1 MLFQVFFFFKQKTAY
16 EMRISDWSSDV
27 CSSDLTLSFFGV
39 KPSDTIVEI
48 WPGGGW
54 YSEILGPLTRN
65 KGKLY
70 LAAPSRTQASL
81 KAMIAEKPSL
91 SEETAAIFP
100 AEADATAVPD
110 GVADVLLTFRN
121 VPTWRFGGKDTP
133 TDRNGIGQG
142 N

>member
-1 MLFQVFFFFKQKTAY
+1 MTRRPPRSTRTDTLFPYTTLF
-16 EMRISDWSSDV
+16 RSDSDRHPV
-27 CSSDLTLSFFGV
+27 ETLRFVGV

-48 WPGGGW
+48 GPGGGW

-91 SEETAAIFP
+91 SEATAAIFP
-100 AEADATAVPD
+100 AEAGATAVPD
-110 GVADVLLTFRN
+110 GVADVVLTFRN
-121 VPTWRFGGKDTP
+121 VHNWL
-133 TDRNGIGQG
+133 
-142 N
+142 